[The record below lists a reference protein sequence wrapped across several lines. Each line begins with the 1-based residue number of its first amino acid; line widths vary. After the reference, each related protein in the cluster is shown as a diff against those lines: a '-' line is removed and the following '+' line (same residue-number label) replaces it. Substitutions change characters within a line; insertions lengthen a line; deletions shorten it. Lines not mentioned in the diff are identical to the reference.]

1 LTGFGEVHIVDLD
14 TIDLSN
20 LNRQFL
26 FRQEHIK
33 KPKALVRYL
42 LHSTPP
48 IDLFR
53 KKLTPTQ
60 VAKEVASKFNPS
72 CILTAHHANI
82 KDTQAFPLSF
92 FRSFILVFNALDN
105 LDARRHVNKMC
116 LAADVPLIES
126 GTTGFNGQVQVIK
139 KGKTA
144 CYDCTEKEVPKTY
157 PVCTIRSTPS
167 QPIHCIV
174 WAKSYLL
181 PELFGVSED
190 EETSAQLDTSEDA
203 DNAQETQNLKA
214 EAQALKKI
222 RASMYSDDFAQKVFD
237 KVFKEDIDRLRGME
251 DMWKSRKPPI
261 SLDYKTLQSEAS
273 TSTDATISSS
283 DQNPWTLIENFAIF
297 EDSLKRL
304 SNRLKKDTAAQK
316 PEQSQ
321 AKPIITF
328 DKDDDDTLDF
338 VTSASNLRS
347 HIFSIPAHSK
357 FTIKQ
362 MAGNIIPAIAT
373 TNAMT
378 AGLCVMQAFKVL
390 RGDYFRT
397 KMLFLE
403 NSGARSLNSEPPRA
417 PNPDCAVCAVATAQL
432 DVDPE
437 RARLADLVDGVL
449 RAELGY
455 GDELTVMNELGP
467 IYDPDME
474 DMLVKTLADLGVG
487 DQSFLTVI
495 DDEEENPRVNL
506 QLAVSSARKLPVG
519 SRAVVLATAAMEDAG
534 GDGDGDTGGTAKL
547 EIARKP
553 KKAAGAINSDAV
565 DSDLGLSHGNGVS
578 APNGAAKASAA
589 AKRSAAQ
596 AGLDEPDTLKAMAA
610 AEAAAAAAAD
620 VSAENL
626 SSVAR
631 NGVGHGVGVGVSD
644 ANDAILLDDGT
655 GGDGSIVIEDDD

>member
-1 LTGFGEVHIVDLD
+1 
-14 TIDLSN
+14 
-20 LNRQFL
+20 
-26 FRQEHIK
+26 
-33 KPKALVRYL
+33 
-42 LHSTPP
+42 
-48 IDLFR
+48 
-53 KKLTPTQ
+53 LTPTQ

-72 CILTAHHANI
+72 CTLTAHHANI
-82 KDTQAFPLSF
+82 KDTQSFPLSF
-92 FRSFILVFNALDN
+92 FRSFTLVFNALDN
-105 LDARRHVNKMC
+105 LDARRHVNRMC

-190 EETSAQLDTSEDA
+190 EETSAQLGTSEDA
-203 DNAQETQNLKA
+203 ENTQEIQNLKA

-222 RASMYSDDFAQKVFD
+222 RESMYSDDFAQKVFD

-251 DMWKSRKPPI
+251 DMWKSRKPPS
-261 SLDYKTLQSEAS
+261 SLDYKTLQSEAT
-273 TSTDATISSS
+273 TSTDVTTSSS
-283 DQNPWTLIENFAIF
+283 DQNPWTLLENFAIF
-297 EDSLKRL
+297 KDSLQRL
-304 SNRLKKDTAAQK
+304 SHRLREDAAAQ
-316 PEQSQ
+316 PT
-321 AKPIITF
+321 ITF
-328 DKDDDDTLDF
+328 DKDDTDTLDF
-338 VTSASNLRS
+338 VTSTSNLRS

-357 FTIKQ
+357 FSIKQ

-378 AGLCVMQAFKVL
+378 AGLCVLQSFKVL
-390 RGDYFRT
+390 RTDYFRA

-403 NSGARSLNSEPPRA
+403 NSGARALNSEPPRA

-437 RARLADLVDGVL
+437 RACLADLVDGVL
-449 RAELGY
+449 KAELGY
-455 GDELTVMNELGP
+455 GDEITVMNDVGP

-474 DMLVKTLADLGVG
+474 DMLVRTLADLGVR

-506 QLAVSSARKLPVG
+506 QLAVSSVRKLPAG
-519 SRAVVLATAAMEDAG
+519 SRAVVLAKAEDDARGHGDAG
-534 GDGDGDTGGTAKL
+534 EGAKL

-553 KKAAGAINSDAV
+553 KKAAGTTTTDPNAMGS
-565 DSDLGLSHGNGVS
+565 GLTHGHGNGVGVL
-578 APNGAAKASAA
+578 NGVAKASAA
-589 AKRSAAQ
+589 PKRSADQ
-596 AGLDEPDTLKAMAA
+596 AGLDAPDTLKAMAVA
-610 AEAAAAAAAD
+610 DADAAAIKG
-620 VSAENL
+620 
-626 SSVAR
+626 SSTSQ
-631 NGVGHGVGVGVSD
+631 NGTAHSIGVSD
-644 ANDAILLDDGT
+644 STDAILLDDGAA
-655 GGDGSIVIEDDD
+655 GDGSIVIEDD

>member
-1 LTGFGEVHIVDLD
+1 
-14 TIDLSN
+14 
-20 LNRQFL
+20 
-26 FRQEHIK
+26 
-33 KPKALVRYL
+33 
-42 LHSTPP
+42 
-48 IDLFR
+48 
-53 KKLTPTQ
+53 
-60 VAKEVASKFNPS
+60 
-72 CILTAHHANI
+72 LTAHHANI
-82 KDTQAFPLSF
+82 KDTQGFPLSF
-92 FRSFILVFNALDN
+92 FRSFTLVFNALDN

-181 PELFGVSED
+181 AELFGVSED
-190 EETSAQLDTSEDA
+190 EETSAQLDTSQDA
-203 DNAQETQNLKA
+203 DNAQEIQNLKA

-261 SLDYKTLQSEAS
+261 SLDYQTLQSEAS
-273 TSTDATISSS
+273 TSIDAAISSS
-283 DQNPWTLIENFAIF
+283 DQQPWTLIENFAIF
-297 EDSLKRL
+297 KDSLKRL
-304 SNRLKKDTAAQK
+304 SNRLRQDNAAPKSDLSHTQ
-316 PEQSQ
+316 PT
-321 AKPIITF
+321 IIF
-328 DKDDDDTLDF
+328 DKDDADTLDF
-338 VTSASNLRS
+338 VTSTSNLRS
-347 HIFSIPAHSK
+347 HIFSIPVQSK
-357 FTIKQ
+357 FSIKQ

-390 RGDYFRT
+390 RGDYFRS

-403 NSGARSLNSEPPRA
+403 NSGARALNSEPPRA

-455 GDELTVMNELGP
+455 GDELTIMNELGP

-474 DMLVKTLADLGVG
+474 DMLVKRLKDLGVG
-487 DQSFLTVI
+487 DQTFLTVI

-506 QLAVSSARKLPVG
+506 QLAVSSARNLSMG
-519 SRAVVLATAAMEDAG
+519 SRAVMLATAAMEDASRDG
-534 GDGDGDTGGTAKL
+534 GSAGRGAKL
-547 EIARKP
+547 EIARKWR
-553 KKAAGAINSDAV
+553 KAAGATNSDSI
-565 DSDLGLSHGNGVS
+565 DSSLSLSYGNGVS
-578 APNGAAKASAA
+578 MPNGA

-596 AGLDEPDTLKAMAA
+596 AGLDEPDTLKAIAA
-610 AEAAAAAAAD
+610 AEAAAAD
-620 VSAENL
+620 VTAENP
-626 SSVAR
+626 SSAAR
-631 NGVGHGVGVGVSD
+631 NGVGHGVVVSD
-644 ANDAILLDDGT
+644 ANDAIFLDDGT